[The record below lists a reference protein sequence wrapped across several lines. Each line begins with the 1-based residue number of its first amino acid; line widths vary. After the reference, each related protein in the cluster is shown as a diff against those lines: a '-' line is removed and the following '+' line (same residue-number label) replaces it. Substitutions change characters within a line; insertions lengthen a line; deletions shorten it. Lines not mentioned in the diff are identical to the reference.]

1 MIGRLPR
8 AEREHQVLE
17 TARIMFAERGFA
29 AVTMDEIAA
38 EVGVTKPLLYTYFGN
53 KEGLYLACM
62 EPAAEALVDTVAAA
76 VAATET
82 PGAAMRAG
90 VHAFF
95 IFVDADRS
103 AWRVLFD
110 ETLPAGAEP
119 AAGGRAARAARR
131 PGRGRG
137 ARTVPA
143 ERRDASRVES
153 RRSRPRCW
161 EPPRRSRAG
170 GCVRRRC
177 RPPTRPSCSYAHSSA
192 GCSSAEQP
200 PARWCGLPHPRRDRP
215 STASRAGPV
224 SRAAAGWQICSMT
237 FMLRRIRSAVVFLG
251 AETRPDFKRVDAS
264 PALYDDGSW
273 LTSQT

>member
-1 MIGRLPR
+1 MTGRLPR
-8 AEREHQVLE
+8 AVREQQTLE
-17 TARIMFAERGFA
+17 TARVMFAERGFA

-38 EVGVTKPLLYTYFGN
+38 AVGVTKPLLYTYFGN

-119 AAGGRAARAARR
+119 ARRAAEQRERLAELVAAAELER
-131 PGRGRG
+131 
-137 ARTVPA
+137 VPA
-143 ERRDASRVES
+143 ERREASRVEI
-153 RRSRPRCW
+153 
-161 EPPRRSRAG
+161 EALAAAMLG
-170 GCVRRRC
+170 
-177 RPPTRPSCSYAHSSA
+177 A
-192 GCSSAEQP
+192 AEAL
-200 PARWCGLPHPRRDRP
+200 ARWWLRTEAMPAAEAAELLVRTLERGL
-215 STASRAGPV
+215 
-224 SRAAAGWQICSMT
+224 
-237 FMLRRIRSAVVFLG
+237 LRR
-251 AETRPDFKRVDAS
+251 
-264 PALYDDGSW
+264 
-273 LTSQT
+273 